1 MIYQMLLTLCL
12 YLITFFDRTSINVSP
27 RKVNDRTN
35 FRRKNIT
42 NENDRSNGN
51 VIETK
56 NKG

>member
-1 MIYQMLLTLCL
+1 MLLTLCL

-27 RKVNDRTN
+27 RKVNNRTN